1 MLIYLMITIALII
14 IAGLSWYAASLLLQ
28 LKKQNENQRAQRA
41 ERNLNIA
48 ESIDGIALAMEQGQ
62 CDYSEGVIR
71 LCVLLDHFSQEKPVN
86 FQQTYPQMHLFYS
99 QIKDMATHSKRAAL
113 PKNERMRQDVER
125 LKYEAESKPIIE
137 KNELP
142 MLKEYIATFL
152 KQNQK

>member
-1 MLIYLMITIALII
+1 MLIYLMIAIALII

-28 LKKQNENQRAQRA
+28 LKKQNENQRAQRT

-48 ESIDGIALAMEQGQ
+48 ESIEGIVLAMEQGQ

-71 LCVLLDHFSQEKPVN
+71 LCVLLDHFAPEKPVD

-113 PKNERMRQDVER
+113 PKNERMKQDVER
-125 LKYEAESKPIIE
+125 LKYEAESKAVIE
-137 KNELP
+137 QNELP
-142 MLKEYIATFL
+142 KLKEYITLFL
-152 KQNQK
+152 QQNTK